1 MVCRQLTKAKP
12 TGTFGNQMKRSSTP
26 PPAYNALFGLV
37 QPQICGPYGGRER
50 SVQGAGG
57 ETRGEETAGETQ
69 A

>member
-1 MVCRQLTKAKP
+1 MSGGCTLTAP
-12 TGTFGNQMKRSSTP
+12 IRLHCVDTDTLFIYAVSSEVLKNEMGG
-26 PPAYNALFGLV
+26 A
-37 QPQICGPYGGRER
+37 CGPYGGRER